1 MEVLLMK
8 RPSADAAVRQEQN
21 VSQSVGFEE
30 GCSPEATKITDIGRK
45 LHKIS
50 NYDLN
55 SSSSGHEDLVD
66 NKEDDELE
74 SAKAEMGE
82 VKEENERLKMMLEQI
97 QENYKSLQLR
107 FFEILQGAAA
117 AKNTSA
123 TNSHHDA
130 PEPELVSLS
139 LGRRTPTDSR
149 KDEKATSSGKMKQD
163 PEFKAGLTLGLDSKF
178 QLSKEIVSNSSPEN
192 SSEGPKENDA
202 GETWQPPPSK
212 IQKTTTNGDE
222 EVAQQNHVKRARVS
236 VRARCDAPTMNDG
249 CQWRKYGQKIA
260 KGNPCPRAYY
270 RCTIAPGCPV
280 RKQVQRCAED
290 MSILITT
297 YEGNHNHPLPVSAT
311 AMASTTSAAAS
322 MLLSGSST
330 SDQQAG
336 FGSTATSTLTTEING
351 LNFSLRDNST
361 SRQFYIPNS
370 PLFPTIT
377 LDLTDSPSSA
387 SSNHFNRFFTH
398 FPTTARFPSTS
409 LNFSSS
415 ESNILPTVWGNGYPA
430 YGAIPYNQSAGN
442 LNLGK
447 ESQEEYHQSFLQKN
461 HQAAATSQ
469 QSLTETLTKAITSD
483 PNFRSVIAAAISS
496 MVGNGTAKSA
506 GDKTDQTA
514 DSFGQNLM
522 QAITQNLLTQ
532 NGKESSC
539 GSSYFT
545 GLTSSSS
552 QTGSSLQSS
561 LPFSI
566 FNSATMASDNKEL
579 KN

>member
-1 MEVLLMK
+1 
-8 RPSADAAVRQEQN
+8 
-21 VSQSVGFEE
+21 
-30 GCSPEATKITDIGRK
+30 
-45 LHKIS
+45 
-50 NYDLN
+50 
-55 SSSSGHEDLVD
+55 
-66 NKEDDELE
+66 
-74 SAKAEMGE
+74 MGE

-107 FFEILQGAAA
+107 FSEILQQGD
-117 AKNTSA
+117 AKKSTDSSVP
-123 TNSHHDA
+123 NSHNDEA
-130 PEPELVSLS
+130 PEPELVSLC
-139 LGRRTPTDSR
+139 LGRSPTGLK
-149 KDEKATSSGKMKQD
+149 KDKKTTRSSKSEEEQEIKAC
-163 PEFKAGLTLGLDSKF
+163 LTLGLDSKF
-178 QLSKEIVSNSSPEN
+178 QLSTEIESNPSPEN
-192 SSEGPKENDA
+192 SSEDQPKEDDA
-202 GETWQPPPSK
+202 GETCPPSK

-222 EVAQQNHVKRARVS
+222 DVAQQNHVKRARVS

-270 RCTIAPGCPV
+270 RCTVAPGCPV

-322 MLLSGSST
+322 MLISGSST
-330 SDQQAG
+330 SQPG
-336 FGSTATSTLTTEING
+336 LSSTATSTLTTELNG
-351 LNFSLRDNST
+351 LNFSLHDNSRT
-361 SRQFYIPNS
+361 RQFYLPNSTS

-377 LDLTDSPSSA
+377 LDLTFSPSS
-387 SSNHFNRFFTH
+387 SSNCFNRFSTN
-398 FPTTARFPSTS
+398 FPSTTRFPSIS

-430 YGAIPYNQSAGN
+430 YAAIPYNQTQAGN
-442 LNLGK
+442 LN
-447 ESQEEYHQSFLQKN
+447 QSFLEKN
-461 HQAAATSQ
+461 HQAEAAASQ

-483 PNFRSVIAAAISS
+483 PSFRSVIVAAISS
-496 MVGNGTAKSA
+496 LVGCSPKP
-506 GDKTDQTA
+506 GDQTDQKA
-514 DSFGQNLM
+514 ENFGQSLI
-522 QAITQNLLTQ
+522 QAISQNFLTK

-539 GSSYFT
+539 SSSYFT

-566 FNSATMASDNKEL
+566 FNSASTPASDNKED

>member
-8 RPSADAAVRQEQN
+8 MPRADAAVKQEKN
-21 VSQSVGFEE
+21 IAQSVGYEE
-30 GCSPEATKITDIGRK
+30 GCSPEARKITDIGRK
-45 LHKIS
+45 LYKIS
-50 NYDLN
+50 DLN
-55 SSSSGHEDLVD
+55 SSSPRHEDLVD

-74 SAKAEMGE
+74 SARAKMGE
-82 VKEENERLKMMLEQI
+82 VKEENERLKLMLEQI
-97 QENYKSLQLR
+97 QEKYKSLQLR
-107 FFEILQGAAA
+107 FIEILQQGAS
-117 AKNTSA
+117 KKSTDSA
-123 TNSHHDA
+123 PNSQNNDA
-130 PEPELVSLS
+130 LAPELVSLS
-139 LGRRTPTDSR
+139 LGRNPTDFK
-149 KDEKATSSGKMKQD
+149 KDEKAISSSKMKEEQ
-163 PEFKAGLTLGLDSKF
+163 EIKAGLTLGLESKF
-178 QLSKEIVSNSSPEN
+178 QLSTEIVSNPSPEN
-192 SSEGPKENDA
+192 SSEEPKEDDA
-202 GETWQPPPSK
+202 GETWPPSK
-212 IQKTTTNGDE
+212 IQKTKINGDE
-222 EVAQQNHVKRARVS
+222 DVAQQNHVKRARVS

-297 YEGNHNHPLPVSAT
+297 YEGNHSHPLPISAT
-311 AMASTTSAAAS
+311 TMASTTSAAAS

-330 SDQQAG
+330 SQQPG
-336 FGSTATSTLTTEING
+336 LSSTATSTLTTELNG
-351 LNFSLRDNST
+351 LNFSLHDNSRT
-361 SRQFYIPNS
+361 RQFYIPNS

-377 LDLTDSPSSA
+377 LDLTASPSS
-387 SSNHFNRFFTH
+387 SSNYFNRFSTN
-398 FPTTARFPSTS
+398 FPTTTRFPSTS

-415 ESNILPTVWGNGYPA
+415 ESNILPTVWSNGYPA
-430 YGAIPYNQSAGN
+430 YGAVPYNQTHTAGN

-447 ESQEEYHQSFLQKN
+447 ESQEQFYQSFLEKN
-461 HQAAATSQ
+461 HQAAASQ

-483 PNFRSVIAAAISS
+483 PRFRSVIAAAISS
-496 MVGNGTAKSA
+496 MVDSSAKP
-506 GDKTDQTA
+506 GEKTDQTA
-514 DSFGQNLM
+514 GSFGQNLM
-522 QAITQNLLTQ
+522 QVISQNLLTQ

-539 GSSYFT
+539 ASSYFT

-566 FNSATMASDNKEL
+566 FNSASTPASDNKER